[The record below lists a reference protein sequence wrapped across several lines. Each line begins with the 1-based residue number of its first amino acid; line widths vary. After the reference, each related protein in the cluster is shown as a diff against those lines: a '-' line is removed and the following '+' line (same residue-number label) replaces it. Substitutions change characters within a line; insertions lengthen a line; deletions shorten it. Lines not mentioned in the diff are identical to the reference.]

1 MSREAAR
8 AGFETFVDRTIDATR
23 REFSVGRALRGSGLG
38 LGGTAVDLLRK
49 NADGLERAVVE
60 PELAT
65 YRRRSLEQFD
75 IVLEYVDGDAPIE
88 EFADELLARD
98 SYVEALRPDVPP
110 ARRRAVREEVLERL
124 ARLGDGI
131 EPIVERPETGF
142 WPAVR
147 AAFDRDDALELVEEA
162 FPFTGPLGRHRDAF
176 VFAVELD
183 PGEFVGGP
191 FAAGLPTGSIE
202 YTDEAIRAME
212 AAERRIVRE
221 TRAEVGRRFDG
232 AP

>member
-23 REFSVGRALRGSGLG
+23 REFSVGRALDGSGLG
-38 LGGTAVDLLRK
+38 LGGRAVDLLRK

-75 IVLEYVDGDAPIE
+75 VVLEYVDGDAPIE
-88 EFADELLARD
+88 AFADELLARD
-98 SYVEALRPDVPP
+98 SYVEALRGDVSP
-110 ARRRAVREEVLERL
+110 AKRRIVREEVLERL

-131 EPIVERPETGF
+131 EPIVDRPETAF
-142 WPAVR
+142 WPAAR
-147 AAFDRDDALELVEEA
+147 AAFDRDGAL
-162 FPFTGPLGRHRDAF
+162 
-176 VFAVELD
+176 ELD

-191 FAAGLPTGSIE
+191 LAVGLPTGSID

-212 AAERRIVRE
+212 RAERQIVR
-221 TRAEVGRRFDG
+221 
-232 AP
+232 